1 MLMRRLAGASGKFRL
16 RWEAKGSKDCKR
28 RSGPPIKFEFEEGKT
43 MALFAMIGEY
53 ADDQDLRLRT
63 RPVHR
68 EYLRTLFDA
77 GKIVM
82 SGPWEDETGLLIV
95 YEVGDMTEA
104 ERLLAEDPYRS
115 AGVLA
120 NATIKE
126 WRVVLRASWSDQSA

>member
-1 MLMRRLAGASGKFRL
+1 
-16 RWEAKGSKDCKR
+16 
-28 RSGPPIKFEFEEGKT
+28 

-53 ADDQDLRLRT
+53 AEDQDLRLRT

-68 EYLRTLFDA
+68 EYLRSLFDA

-95 YEVGDMTEA
+95 YEVGDMAEA
-104 ERLLAEDPYRS
+104 ERLLADDPYRS

-126 WRVVLRASWSDQSA
+126 WRVVLRAPWSDESP

>member
-1 MLMRRLAGASGKFRL
+1 
-16 RWEAKGSKDCKR
+16 
-28 RSGPPIKFEFEEGKT
+28 
-43 MALFAMIGEY
+43 
-53 ADDQDLRLRT
+53 
-63 RPVHR
+63 
-68 EYLRTLFDA
+68 
-77 GKIVM
+77 M

>member
-1 MLMRRLAGASGKFRL
+1 MS
-16 RWEAKGSKDCKR
+16 
-28 RSGPPIKFEFEEGKT
+28 
-43 MALFAMIGEY
+43 LFAMIGEY
-53 ADDQDLRLRT
+53 AEDQDLRLRT

-68 EYLRTLFDA
+68 EYLRSLFDA

-95 YEVGDMTEA
+95 YEVGDMAEA

-126 WRVVLRASWSDQSA
+126 WRVVLRASWSDESA

>member
-1 MLMRRLAGASGKFRL
+1 
-16 RWEAKGSKDCKR
+16 
-28 RSGPPIKFEFEEGKT
+28 